1 MNCTGIVALSPVCQA
16 SALVGS
22 QVANVADGAFSGIAS
37 HFTLAATDATQWLWK
52 ELDSATTLD
61 LRSPQLLQEM
71 AAIATIAGVLCLGLF
86 VIQVIA
92 SVLRREPG
100 GFARALTGL
109 GTSFIGSALA
119 LAATRILLGAVD
131 ALSAGV
137 VSYTL
142 HTNVAGLGAMID
154 FTQLATVQNPAVALL
169 FAAVILVAVVIVW
182 AAMMVRKMML
192 LIAAVLAPLAFAGAT
207 ADITRSWTR
216 RWIEFVCA
224 MVVSKLLL
232 VIILSIGVSVL
243 MGAGQNG
250 GGVTQTGTQLAAG
263 CLILLMG
270 GFSPWIAIKMFTFAG
285 DTLHAAHITAAQAST
300 GARTVV
306 AAPQKVAALHW
317 QVGRLTAVAGAASA
331 PHHLTEAPPTG
342 DISATREPEA
352 NQPQPA
358 PSEFSDRQLVESG
371 STGELHHRAHGV
383 TPLPSAEPPN
393 AAEPP
398 AAESPGSANHTPP
411 KHP

>member
-1 MNCTGIVALSPVCQA
+1 
-16 SALVGS
+16 VGN
-22 QVANVADGAFSGIAS
+22 QVANAADGAFSGITS
-37 HFTLAATDATQWLWK
+37 HFTVAAAEATQWLWK

-61 LRSPQLLQEM
+61 LRSPQLLREM
-71 AAIATIAGVLCLGLF
+71 GATAAIAGVVCLGLF

-100 GFARALTGL
+100 GLARALTGL
-109 GTSFIGSALA
+109 VTSFIGSALA
-119 LAATRILLGAVD
+119 LAATRVLLGAVD

-142 HTNVAGLGAMID
+142 HTNIAGIGALID
-154 FTQLATVQNPAVALL
+154 FAQLAHVQNPAVALL
-169 FAAVILVAVVIVW
+169 FAAVILAAVVIVW

-207 ADITRSWTR
+207 ADITRAWTR

-232 VIILSIGVSVL
+232 VIILSIGVSVF
-243 MGAGQNG
+243 MGAGQHG

-263 CLILLMG
+263 SLILLMG
-270 GFSPWIAIKMFTFAG
+270 GFSPWIAVRMFSFAG
-285 DTLHAAHITAAQAST
+285 ETLHAAHMTAAQSSA

-317 QVGRLTAVAGAASA
+317 QVGKLATAAGIAST
-331 PHHLTEAPPTG
+331 PHHVAPRPTAE
-342 DISATREPEA
+342 ISTTKEP
-352 NQPQPA
+352 NGTPA
-358 PSEFSDRQLVESG
+358 PTTTAAPLDRQELNVAPAPELPQRASG
-371 STGELHHRAHGV
+371 ASSPAST
-383 TPLPSAEPPN
+383 TPPPSAERPSPEPPQPPTRTPPN
-393 AAEPP
+393 QP
-398 AAESPGSANHTPP
+398 
-411 KHP
+411 

>member
-1 MNCTGIVALSPVCQA
+1 M
-16 SALVGS
+16 
-22 QVANVADGAFSGIAS
+22 
-37 HFTLAATDATQWLWK
+37 AAT
-52 ELDSATTLD
+52 
-61 LRSPQLLQEM
+61 
-71 AAIATIAGVLCLGLF
+71 AAIAGVLCLGLF

-100 GFARALTGL
+100 GLGRALTGL
-109 GTSFIGSALA
+109 VTSFIGSALA
-119 LAATRILLGAVD
+119 LAATRVLLGAVD

-142 HTNVAGLGAMID
+142 HTNVTGIGAMLD
-154 FTQLATVQNPAVALL
+154 FTQLAAVQNPAVALL
-169 FAAVILVAVVIVW
+169 FAAVILAAVFIVW

-243 MGAGQNG
+243 MGAGQDG
-250 GGVTQTGTQLAAG
+250 DGVAQTGTQLAAG
-263 CLILLMG
+263 SLILLMG
-270 GFSPWIAIKMFTFAG
+270 GFSPWIAIKMFSFAG
-285 DTLHAAHITAAQAST
+285 DTLHAAHVTAAQAST

-317 QVGRLTAVAGAASA
+317 HVGKLTAAGGAASA
-331 PHHLTEAPPTG
+331 ATVMVWRPTAEN
-342 DISATREPEA
+342 STTNEPTATHMTSGA
-352 NQPQPA
+352 NQPAELQRSVTGNAARELPQQARDLA
-358 PSEFSDRQLVESG
+358 PNTLTGRHGTPEQQKADTG
-371 STGELHHRAHGV
+371 SA
-383 TPLPSAEPPN
+383 PPN
-393 AAEPP
+393 R
-398 AAESPGSANHTPP
+398 TPP
-411 KHP
+411 KQP